1 MASSSPRTQP
11 PLLLSGSE
19 AASLLGLSRSAFYR
33 LNLKG
38 LVPRAI
44 RFGRLMKWSR
54 TELTAWV
61 DAGCPAR
68 EEWERRS

>member
-33 LNLKG
+33 LNLTG
-38 LVPRAI
+38 TVPRAI
-44 RFGRLMKWSR
+44 RFGRLKKWSR
-54 TELTAWV
+54 SALVAWV